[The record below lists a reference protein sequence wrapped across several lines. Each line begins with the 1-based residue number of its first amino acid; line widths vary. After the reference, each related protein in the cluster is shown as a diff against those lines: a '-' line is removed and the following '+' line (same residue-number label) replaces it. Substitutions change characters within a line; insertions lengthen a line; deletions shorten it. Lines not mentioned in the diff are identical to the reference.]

1 MPGTDFL
8 NNPLLWQYLSA
19 GGAAM
24 SQGEQIAPALNQ
36 VTQQSISSKSMTG
49 LMGIF
54 QKMLKGELAEGTEM
68 KLSGDKGMTMSIPSF
83 QIKQLS
89 GESGGLFGGGE
100 GLSLGGTPPSVP
112 TPQANPS
119 PGAVP
124 VPTMPNLPAP
134 APQQAGGGN
143 MGALAKLLNPS
154 ASLPDIPRSALA
166 GLSTQDISA
175 ALSGMLGVEG
185 LDQKKLET
193 LLDMPYKDAATK
205 SALAGIP
212 YKQALTIEALAR
224 VQKMNMPDDE
234 RTAAMKNYQY
244 ALGQGSKLTFDEWM
258 QTQTGNWKDYQKA
271 VEGGYSGGFQT
282 WLEHMRTIGGGQ
294 EQGVTWTTATK
305 ELTKRFGKLDPTGM
319 WAVTPELQYFHR
331 EAQRIL
337 DELRQEG
344 VNPLTAINES
354 EDRARAK
361 QNHVEKRYQQY
372 MEAAKK
378 IKQSRARD
386 AKIEEIKSEFYET
399 YKYLPATRG
408 E

>member
-1 MPGTDFL
+1 ML
-8 NNPLLWQYLSA
+8 EQLMSNPLFLQILGSMGPEIAKGGSGMDALGGIINQQTSA
-19 GGAAM
+19 
-24 SQGEQIAPALNQ
+24 
-36 VTQQSISSKSMTG
+36 KSMTG

-119 PGAVP
+119 PFGVQA
-124 VPTMPNLPAP
+124 PTMPNLPAP

-154 ASLPDIPRSALA
+154 SSLPDIPRSALA

-282 WLEHMRTIGGGQ
+282 WLEHMRSIGGGQ

-337 DELRQEG
+337 TELKDQG
-344 VNPLTAINES
+344 VEPLKAINES
-354 EDRARAK
+354 EDRARNK
-361 QNHVEKRYQQY
+361 QQQIEQRYQQY
-372 MEAAKK
+372 MDTTKNIRK
-378 IKQSRARD
+378 SGDRD
-386 AKIEEIKSEFYET
+386 RKTEEIKSLFYSK
-399 YKYLPATRG
+399 YGYLPATRG